1 MNIKPKYHRFSRG
14 TFKRTGQ
21 SGVALLEAL
30 IAILIFSLGILTIVA
45 IQATSIR
52 LTGDAQLRTRASLLA
67 ERLIGQ
73 MWVYGG
79 TAAELKTAFQTGGSV
94 YNKWLLE
101 VQGKYKVG
109 EELKDLTDK
118 GVGLPGVTGTDAS
131 SASNWPT
138 VTVDDAGLVVVT
150 LFWKTP
156 SMSSS
161 DPARQHIVTTQ
172 IVRNN

>member
-1 MNIKPKYHRFSRG
+1 MNIKSIHHRSSRRQ
-14 TFKRTGQ
+14 FKRTSQ

-30 IAILIFSLGILTIVA
+30 IAVLIFSLGILTIVA

-79 TAAELKTAFQTGGSV
+79 NAAGLKTAFQTGGSE
-94 YNKWLLE
+94 YAEWLTE
-101 VQGKYKVG
+101 V
-109 EELKDLTDK
+109 EAMNDA
-118 GVGLPGVTGTDAS
+118 GLPGVVGADDEGAGSTL
-131 SASNWPT
+131 PT
-138 VTVDDAGLVVVT
+138 VTVTDDGQVVVT

-156 SMSSS
+156 SMSASEA
-161 DPARQHIVTTQ
+161 PRQHVVTTQ